1 MNKKIWVT
9 TPVFIIFSIVMFVM
23 ASVSY
28 YYNTTI
34 FIIELLAAIAS
45 AATVFLSTYKFG
57 NYVSRI
63 IKSASGAFSIMNQSS
78 LDLINVAAIVVDDF
92 GVIMMCNKN
101 FTQKMCNNEDK
112 IGETAAQFIESK
124 DIRDYFNHNG
134 IDVSYNDKWYVAFGV
149 LAENGGII
157 YFVDNSLYKANSD
170 EYLLSR
176 PVVALIDFDNKS
188 EIERASDENV
198 CDQISI
204 FIESK
209 LQEWA
214 VQMFQAVRSKDFA

>member
-1 MNKKIWVT
+1 MLAI
-9 TPVFIIFSIVMFVM
+9 
-23 ASVSY
+23 
-28 YYNTTI
+28 TI
-34 FIIELLAAIAS
+34 NGMLL
-45 AATVFLSTYKFG
+45 
-57 NYVSRI
+57 
-63 IKSASGAFSIMNQSS
+63 
-78 LDLINVAAIVVDDF
+78 
-92 GVIMMCNKN
+92 
-101 FTQKMCNNEDK
+101 
-112 IGETAAQFIESK
+112 
-124 DIRDYFNHNG
+124 
-134 IDVSYNDKWYVAFGV
+134 FGV

-214 VQMFQAVRSKDFA
+214 TGMKRLL